1 MAERSYSLSEESM
14 RLAEEGVL
22 LIISATYGAAIAS
35 FVIMEATF
43 HVFAA
48 WAASS
53 PTTSSSTE
61 HDRDAEGSLASSFA
75 YDRAPKWLS
84 VPHLTDD

>member
-22 LIISATYGAAIAS
+22 LIVSATYGAAIAS
-35 FVIMEATF
+35 FVIMEAAF

-48 WAASS
+48 WASN

-61 HDRDAEGSLASSFA
+61 RDRDVEGPLASSFA
-75 YDRAPKWLS
+75 YDRAPKWLP
-84 VPHLTDD
+84 VPHRTDD